1 MTDSTTHSDNNII
14 TATYRNVKRTR
25 QNNKY
30 KNSNRSCTFIVDLA
44 KNEFFL
50 FFLLTIGR
58 GCGITLLH
66 EKEVS
71 IVDCDIHDLDLDIG
85 AGKFELSGVLNDD
98 CRIDMGA
105 GNTEIQLV
113 GTLDDYCFDVHKGIG
128 NIRIDGN
135 EVSNNQN
142 IGGGDCRVR
151 ISGGVGSA
159 DITFK

>member
-1 MTDSTTHSDNNII
+1 M
-14 TATYRNVKRTR
+14 
-25 QNNKY
+25 
-30 KNSNRSCTFIVDLA
+30 
-44 KNEFFL
+44 
-50 FFLLTIGR
+50 
-58 GCGITLLH
+58 LH
-66 EKEVS
+66 ENEVF

-85 AGKFELSGVLNDD
+85 AGKLELSGVLNGD
-98 CRIDMGA
+98 CRTDMGA
-105 GNTEIQLV
+105 GNAKIQLV